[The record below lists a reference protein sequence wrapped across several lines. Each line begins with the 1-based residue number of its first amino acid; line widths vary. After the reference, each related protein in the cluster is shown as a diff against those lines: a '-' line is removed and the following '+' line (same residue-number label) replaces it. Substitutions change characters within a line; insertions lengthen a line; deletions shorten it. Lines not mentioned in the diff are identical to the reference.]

1 MNQNEFYRMVGRYT
15 LDTSGDQNNNDLP
28 QVLCK
33 DSWTYVLVRDAND
46 DSVLYDVRCHPFMTL
61 NFF

>member
-1 MNQNEFYRMVGRYT
+1 MVGRYT

-46 DSVLYDVRCHPFMTL
+46 DSVLYDVRGHPFMTL
-61 NFF
+61 DFF